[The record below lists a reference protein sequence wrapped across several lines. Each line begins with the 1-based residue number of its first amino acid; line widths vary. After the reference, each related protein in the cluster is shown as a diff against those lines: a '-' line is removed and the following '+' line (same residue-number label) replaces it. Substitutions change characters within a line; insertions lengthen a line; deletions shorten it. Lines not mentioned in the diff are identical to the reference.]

1 MSIWPLGN
9 SATAALAWRQS
20 VSSVSTAPLAGSAAW
35 RSGRLAAAGSMAP
48 VRPAEEEA
56 VGRLPSWA
64 WAQAA
69 GLDAARAA
77 SPNWI
82 RGTRKCARRMVSPER
97 QTGQRTRGQV
107 PRHARKRAAH
117 GGAAGMARTH
127 FGRQASGNGW
137 LDGLQLGRAGK
148 ARAALGAQCGGRRCA
163 VRTDLARSEKGRMA
177 DAAQGA
183 AGPMFRSEIGRAH
196 V

>member
-1 MSIWPLGN
+1 
-9 SATAALAWRQS
+9 
-20 VSSVSTAPLAGSAAW
+20 
-35 RSGRLAAAGSMAP
+35 
-48 VRPAEEEA
+48 
-56 VGRLPSWA
+56 
-64 WAQAA
+64 
-69 GLDAARAA
+69 
-77 SPNWI
+77 
-82 RGTRKCARRMVSPER
+82 
-97 QTGQRTRGQV
+97 
-107 PRHARKRAAH
+107 
-117 GGAAGMARTH
+117 MARTH

-183 AGPMFRSEIGRAH
+183 AGPMFMFAAAAARMAAGLGSAACTVLG